1 MRFFAR
7 KTSQIAAKIG
17 SEVESVGSPGK
28 IAKTWDRRA
37 LSILWVTHSK
47 KTVYPPPT
55 RALTPKSTHLDCFL
69 CCDHHLR
76 STTIIFDHQR
86 RHLQFTPHHSL
97 ALALGIFGS
106 RLPAISMVG
115 GIFSSRSSLHS
126 RQRPSSV
133 PGALSTVGDVHL
145 RFQELSPRSEGGGRK
160 EGLKVEGRR
169 FVALSESLVCVF

>member
-1 MRFFAR
+1 MSKSSIQLVRSAILRFFAR

-106 RLPAISMVG
+106 RLPAISTVG

-126 RQRPSSV
+126 RRRPSSV
-133 PGALSTVGDVHL
+133 PRALSTVG
-145 RFQELSPRSEGGGRK
+145 RWRK
-160 EGLKVEGRR
+160 EGRIEGRR
-169 FVALSESLVCVF
+169 LVEGSRRYLSLVCVF